1 MLVALGWFCWR
12 AGRQLFPGSP
22 VPWWLLLSAAV
33 GVLEFETA
41 GSLQRAGRRGFA
53 PAASQRISGELR
65 LPAGPGPFP
74 AIVLAHVATA
84 RITLLLPSPPLPAET
99 QNAAFSFPFTRI
111 VEHKHFENP
120 ECENTVVSREYSVD
134 WRETKDPYYP
144 MGDERNG
151 ELYRKYR
158 ELADKEKNVL
168 ISGRLGSYKYL
179 DMDDTISMAL
189 KAAEKHLV

>member
-1 MLVALGWFCWR
+1 MEGDFQGHSCVNYTDIE
-12 AGRQLFPGSP
+12 
-22 VPWWLLLSAAV
+22 V
-33 GVLEFETA
+33 
-41 GSLQRAGRRGFA
+41 
-53 PAASQRISGELR
+53 
-65 LPAGPGPFP
+65 
-74 AIVLAHVATA
+74 
-84 RITLLLPSPPLPAET
+84 
-99 QNAAFSFPFTRI
+99 PFTRI

-120 ECENTVVSREYSVD
+120 ECKNTVVSREYSVD

-158 ELADKEKNVL
+158 SLAEKERGVI

-189 KAAEKHLV
+189 KTAEKELA